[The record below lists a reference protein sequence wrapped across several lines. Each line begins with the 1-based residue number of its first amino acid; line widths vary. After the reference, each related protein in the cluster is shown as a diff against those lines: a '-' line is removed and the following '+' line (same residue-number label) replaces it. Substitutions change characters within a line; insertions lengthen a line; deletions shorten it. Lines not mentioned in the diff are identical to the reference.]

1 MQAEIADGDANGG
14 TSREEKSL
22 EDASGDLFARRG

>member
-1 MQAEIADGDANGG
+1 MQAEIAHGDADGAA
-14 TSREEKSL
+14 SREEKSL